1 MVFQILII
9 LWHSALV
16 IVPFVVSRYGV
27 QTEAK
32 KATGKFSIRSKI
44 WIYGQCVLTAIIL
57 TAFMFGRSGDEDDT
71 QTTTSSTEI
80 GSAFIV
86 SFISAIVASFY
97 EINKH
102 NNKIDD
108 SKL

>member
-1 MVFQILII
+1 MIFQILII

-16 IVPFVVSRYGV
+16 IIPFIVSRYGV

-44 WIYGQCVLTAIIL
+44 WIYGQCIFTAIIL
-57 TAFMFGRSGDEDDT
+57 TAFMFGRSGEEDDT
-71 QTTTSSTEI
+71 QTTTATEI
-80 GSAFIV
+80 GSAFII

-102 NNKIDD
+102 NNMIDD
-108 SKL
+108 SKM